1 MRTPFFRRLSLV
13 VAIAV
18 AAATG
23 WSCARGSDATTAP
36 VAATGQSADLLGID
50 LGGLDLGL
58 LSCKSVPSYSA
69 TTVIG
74 SAGGTLTVGP
84 HTLVVPQGALSSN
97 VTISASTIAGKTVQV
112 HFEPEGLKFS
122 KSAALTMSYASCGAI
137 NGLGLKVVYVDGRT
151 ILEVLPSLPNLLN
164 QTVTG
169 SLSHFSNY
177 ALAD

>member
-1 MRTPFFRRLSLV
+1 M
-13 VAIAV
+13 
-18 AAATG
+18 
-23 WSCARGSDATTAP
+23 
-36 VAATGQSADLLGID
+36 
-50 LGGLDLGL
+50 
-58 LSCKSVPSYSA
+58 
-69 TTVIG
+69 
-74 SAGGTLTVGP
+74 
-84 HTLVVPQGALSSN
+84 VPQGALSSN

-122 KSAALTMSYASCGAI
+122 KSAALTMSYASCGLV